1 MVNNKDITDLWD
13 VVRSLRED
21 IRKLQEADTA
31 MNADFLRRSYESVVE
46 RLDTMQKDLDTLKS
60 R

>member
-1 MVNNKDITDLWD
+1 MATKDIMDLWD

-21 IRKLQEADTA
+21 VKKLQQADTA
-31 MNADFLRRSYESVVE
+31 MNADFLRRSYESVIE
-46 RLDTMQKDLDTLKS
+46 KLEMMQKEIDTIKS